1 MVDIMTF
8 SKNQYDTPV
17 NRVRDILRIVD
28 IELERNKNFLEEL
41 VINSK

>member
-8 SKNQYDTPV
+8 SKNQYDTQI

-28 IELERNKNFLEEL
+28 IELEKNKYFLEEL
-41 VINSK
+41 VINSE